1 MKNSFSIMYINGKY
15 YTYSVT
21 CVNGK
26 VYVDINVMQ
35 K

>member
-15 YTYSVT
+15 YTYSVMR
-21 CVNGK
+21 VNGK
-26 VYVDINVMQ
+26 VYADINVMQ